1 MPLQDDMHW
10 SRSPVYLID
19 GSSFLYRAYY
29 AFPDLS
35 RSDGFPTNALFITL
49 RILLKVMKNE
59 HPEQACFVLDGK
71 EPSFRQEIMPSYKA
85 QRQKMP
91 EPLGQQIEP
100 LVQGVQLLGFPV
112 HVTEGAEADDV
123 IATLC
128 ARSKQNRPV
137 VIVGSDKDLR
147 QCLDTSVVLW
157 DPGQRTERLITLQ
170 DFKTEEGLTPA
181 QWPDYQALVG
191 DSSDNIPGVPGVG
204 PKTAKKLLARYPNL
218 EALQANFDHL
228 SAREQQKL
236 GPHMQAVFQ
245 YRELTRLQTDV
256 PLNIELRDLACRPL
270 NPDDLRE
277 FFQAYEFSSLIKEL
291 DANSG
296 NRGSTQAGKEKES
309 EQRIDPIHSH
319 FIPDIA
325 RKQVGLV
332 CTGNGLLLG
341 WEEHEA
347 YLRSSCQE
355 MVQALAQCPR
365 VFFPSFKELCEQ
377 DPGWEELSPAKV
389 FDLSLAAYLLSPE
402 ERDYT
407 WTRILH
413 GFLPQIGV
421 HIENQALAALHI
433 GQILLQRLEQAG
445 LINLMHQLEIPLIP
459 VLVRMQ
465 RRGVGIDLQAF
476 EDFLQEVEADLERLT
491 QSAYARAGQ
500 EFNLRSPQQLSEILF
515 NQLGLRPGRKTPG
528 GQPSTSVT
536 VLEGLQHQHPIIQ
549 DIVEYRSLEKLRS
562 TYLAPLPR
570 QVHADGRVHTTFN
583 NLATATGRLSSSNP
597 NLQNIPIRGQFGPRM
612 RSCFVARRGNALVAA
627 DYSQIELRVLAHL
640 SQEQHLIEAFA
651 ADEDIHARTASL
663 LLDKPKDRI
672 STDERRK
679 AKTINFGLIYGM
691 GPQKLS
697 RELGISLNEAKEF
710 IEKYFNTLPNVRQF
724 FNQVETQAKTS
735 GSVTTISGRRRF
747 LPEINSRN
755 EHLAGQARRMAINT
769 IVQGSAADIIK
780 MAMLR
785 VEEDQKLKEL
795 QAELILQVHDE
806 LLLEV
811 PADTAQT
818 SGERTAALMSS
829 VIQLDVPLVVEWG
842 TGHSWAEA
850 H

>member
-1 MPLQDDMHW
+1 MSLQDDMHW
-10 SRSPVYLID
+10 SRSPLYLID

-49 RILLKVMKNE
+49 RTLLKVIKKE

-71 EPSFRQEIMPSYKA
+71 GPSFRQEIMPSYKA

-100 LVQGVQLLGFPV
+100 LLQGVQLLGFPV
-112 HVTEGAEADDV
+112 QVAEGAEADDV

-128 ARSKQNRPV
+128 ARSKKDRPV

-147 QCLDTSVVLW
+147 QCLDASVVLW

-170 DFKTEEGLTPA
+170 DFKQDEGLSPE

-204 PKTAKKLLARYPNL
+204 PKTAKKLLARYPSL

-228 SAREQQKL
+228 SAKEQQKL

-245 YRELTRLQTDV
+245 FRELTRLKTDLSV
-256 PLNIELRDLACRPL
+256 DIGEQNLGCRPA
-270 NPDDLRE
+270 NPQEMRD
-277 FFQAYEFSSLIKEL
+277 FFQTYEFSSLIKEL
-291 DANSG
+291 DADTG
-296 NRGSTQAGKEKES
+296 NRGSSQARQEKNT
-309 EQRIDPIHSH
+309 EQRIDPLQAPS
-319 FIPDIA
+319 IPDIA
-325 RKQVGLV
+325 RQQVGLV
-332 CTGNGLLLG
+332 CTENGLLVG
-341 WEEHEA
+341 WEEQEA
-347 YLRSSCQE
+347 YLRLSCQE
-355 MVQALAQCPR
+355 AVQALAQSPL
-365 VFFPSFKELCEQ
+365 VFVPSFKELCEQ
-377 DPGWEELSPAKV
+377 DQDWEELSPDKV

-402 ERDYT
+402 ERDYS
-407 WTRILH
+407 WSRIVH
-413 GFLPQIGV
+413 GYLPQIGV
-421 HIENQALAALHI
+421 HIENQALAALRI
-433 GQILLQRLEQAG
+433 GQILHQRLEQAG
-445 LINLMHQLEIPLIP
+445 LVNLMHQLETPLIP

-476 EDFLQEVEADLERLT
+476 EDFLQDVESDLKRLT

-500 EFNLRSPQQLSEILF
+500 EFNLRSPQQLAEILF
-515 NQLGLRPGRKTPG
+515 YRLGLRPGRKTPG

-536 VLEGLQHQHPIIQ
+536 VLEGLQHQHPIIK

-612 RSCFVARRGNALVAA
+612 RSCFVAQKGNALVAA

-640 SQEQHLIEAFA
+640 SQEQHLIDAFA

-663 LLDKPKDRI
+663 LLDKSKDRI
-672 STDERRK
+672 RADERRK

-710 IEKYFNTLPNVRQF
+710 IEKYFSTLQNVRQF
-724 FNQVETQAKTS
+724 FDHVETQAKTS
-735 GSVTTISGRRRF
+735 GSVTTISGRRRL

-755 EHLAGQARRMAINT
+755 ENLAGQARRMAINT

-785 VEEDQKLKEL
+785 VEGDQKLKEL

-811 PADTAQT
+811 PADAAQA

-829 VIQLDVPLVVEWG
+829 VMNLDVPLVVEWG
-842 TGHSWAEA
+842 TGRSWAEA